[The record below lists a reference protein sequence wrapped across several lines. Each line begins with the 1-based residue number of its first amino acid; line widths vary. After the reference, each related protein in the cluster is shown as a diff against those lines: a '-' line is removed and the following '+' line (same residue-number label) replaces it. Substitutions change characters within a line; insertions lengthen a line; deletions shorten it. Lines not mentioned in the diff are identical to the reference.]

1 MPDLLIFLAAAC
13 CLVWFW
19 LLLFRDNFWR
29 ANQKL
34 ANTTEELRDWP
45 SVAIIVP
52 ARDEADV
59 IGQTVKSLAT
69 QDYPGDFRIVL
80 VDDHSSD
87 GTTDAAQLAAP
98 PGRLTVVN
106 APALP
111 SGWTGKLAAMAHG
124 VEQAAEIAPVH
135 RYLLFTDAD
144 IEHPANALRRLVL
157 KAERDH
163 RDLVSLMVRLHCQ
176 SFWERLLVPSF
187 VFFFQKLYPFPA
199 VNNDQS
205 KTAAAAGGVMLV
217 RRSAL
222 EDSGGIQAIH
232 DRLID
237 DCALAELIKGNRG
250 RLWLGL
256 ADETRSIRPY
266 AGIGEIWK
274 MVARTAYTQLDYS
287 PLKLAGAVL
296 GMGLVYLLGPAL
308 FLTYSLHSTTMASSF
323 GLLAWLLMTCAYLP
337 TLVYYRQPALLAV
350 FLPVIAALYTLMTF
364 DSALRHWRRQ
374 GGQWKGRT
382 Y

>member
-1 MPDLLIFLAAAC
+1 VPDLLIFLAAAN
-13 CLVWFW
+13 CLIWFW
-19 LLLFRDNFWR
+19 LLLFHDKFWWADQR
-29 ANQKL
+29 L
-34 ANTTEELRDWP
+34 ANTTKELRDWP
-45 SVAIIVP
+45 TVAIVVP

-59 IGQTVKSLAT
+59 IELTVHSLLA

-87 GTTDAAQLAAP
+87 DTAEAARLTARSE
-98 PGRLTVVN
+98 RLTVVE
-106 APALP
+106 APPLP
-111 SGWTGKLAAMAHG
+111 SGWTGKLAAMAYG
-124 VEQAAEIAPVH
+124 TGQAVKIAPEH

-144 IEHPANALRRLVL
+144 IEHPENSLRRLVF

-163 RDLVSLMVRLHCQ
+163 RALVSLMVRLYCQ
-176 SFWERLLVPSF
+176 SFWERLLVPAF

-199 VNNDQS
+199 VNNDHS

-222 EDSGGIQAIH
+222 ESSGGIQAIH
-232 DRLID
+232 DHLID
-237 DCALAELIKGNRG
+237 DCALAELIKENQG

-287 PLKLAGAVL
+287 PLKLLGAVL
-296 GMGLVYLLGPAL
+296 GMGLVYLLGPVL
-308 FLTYSLHSTTMASSF
+308 FLTYGFHSTTMASTL

-337 TLVYYRQPALLAV
+337 TIIYYRQPALLAAC
-350 FLPVIAALYTLMTF
+350 LPFIGFLYTLMTF
-364 DSALRHWRRQ
+364 DSALRHWCRQ

>member
-1 MPDLLIFLAAAC
+1 MPNLLISLATVS
-13 CLVWFW
+13 CLIWFW
-19 LLLFRDNFWR
+19 LLLFHDNFWWADQR
-29 ANQKL
+29 L
-34 ANTTEELRDWP
+34 ANMMEELDDWP
-45 SVAIIVP
+45 TVAIIVP
-52 ARDEADV
+52 ARNEADV
-59 IGQTVKSLAT
+59 IELTVHSLAA
-69 QDYPGDFRIVL
+69 QDYPGDFRIVI
-80 VDDHSSD
+80 VDDHSND
-87 GTTDAAQLAAP
+87 GTAEAARLAAP
-98 PGRLTVVN
+98 SDRLTVVA
-106 APALP
+106 APPLP
-111 SGWTGKLAAMAHG
+111 SGWTGKLAAMAYG
-124 VEQAAEIAPVH
+124 VGQAAEFAPGH

-163 RDLVSLMVRLHCQ
+163 RDIVSLMVRLHCQ
-176 SFWERLLVPSF
+176 SFWERLLVPAF

-217 RRSAL
+217 RQSAL
-222 EDSGGIQAIH
+222 KRSGGIKAIYDH
-232 DRLID
+232 LID
-237 DCALAELIKGNRG
+237 DCALAELIKENQG

-266 AGIGEIWK
+266 AGISEIWK

-287 PLKLAGAVL
+287 PLKLVGVLL
-296 GMGLVYLLGPAL
+296 GMSLVYLLGPVL
-308 FLTYSLHSTTMASSF
+308 FLTYAFHSAIMASSL

-337 TLVYYRQPALLAV
+337 TVIYYRQPKLLAV
-350 FLPVIAALYTLMTF
+350 CLPIIAVLYTLMTF